1 MNITNK
7 LYTEWAWRT
16 ESGVPDINNPK
27 DKAILDRVIV
37 EILGEDVKILGVEE
51 VISSLMENG
60 IKDSYTLS
68 KVKELY
74 RSSDDTHKIEF
85 SKYFRSLSLNQN
97 NLNIINKV
105 FGRYFDAKAS
115 QGMGKGETMI
125 ILGINNSQSGGTATK
140 DVVIGN
146 KMFEVKELSGGNK
159 SSGAGGS
166 FSLAKDGAIVG
177 TEYAN
182 SYNNFKKYLT
192 PSILEVLQEKL
203 DQNEFNILKFTYDYL
218 QGSLNSQKASFINS
232 TITTCEIL
240 KRALPAIQPED
251 LSYISV
257 NGKRNIAIDPD
268 DASDIQPGNTVN
280 LELGDEIGQAKKD
293 ISALI
298 NLNWVQ
304 QPGSNLQQLEDII
317 TKFFNNISGIVI
329 FPTGNPEG
337 GKLYSASEARN
348 LFKAYRVTQSTVHAV
363 MRKIEN

>member
-1 MNITNK
+1 MNFIDK
-7 LYTEWAWRT
+7 LYTEWAWRSKT
-16 ESGVPDINNPK
+16 GTPSMDNPE
-27 DKAILDRVIV
+27 DKAILDKVIV
-37 EILGEDVKILGVEE
+37 EILGEDVNILGVEE
-51 VISSLMENG
+51 VIGSLMENG

-74 RSSDDTHKIEF
+74 SSSDDTHKIEF

-97 NLNIINKV
+97 NLSIITKV

-125 ILGINNSQSGGTATK
+125 ILGIKNSKSGGTATK

-159 SSGAGGS
+159 STGAGGS

-177 TEYAN
+177 TEYAK
-182 SYNNFKKYLT
+182 SYNSFKSYFT

-203 DQNEFNILKFTYDYL
+203 DQNEFSILKSTYDYL
-218 QGSLNSQKASFINS
+218 QGSLNNQSTGFINA
-232 TITTCEIL
+232 TITACEIL
-240 KRALPAIQPED
+240 KRALPAIQPDD

-268 DASDIQPGNTVN
+268 DASDLQPGSTVN

-293 ISALI
+293 ISSLI

-304 QPGSNLQQLEDII
+304 QPGSNLQQLENII
-317 TKFFNNISGIVI
+317 TEFFNEISGII
-329 FPTGNPEG
+329 IYPSGNPEG
-337 GKLYSASEARN
+337 GRLYSASEARN
-348 LFKAYRVTQSTVHAV
+348 SFKALRVTQSTVHAV
-363 MRKIEN
+363 MEKIED